1 MTANVMQFNWELI
14 YMLGG
19 AAILAVFAVLVA
31 IQQRPRVLPGSQGH
45 RRTEDEGQ
53 NEEIRADGY
62 IDSFARTIEEA
73 GGSMP
78 LIVKI
83 AIPGVLLWWLLY
95 LILFW
100 NG

>member
-1 MTANVMQFNWELI
+1 MTQNVMQLNWELI

-19 AAILAVFAVLVA
+19 AVILGLFAVLVA
-31 IQQRPRVLPGSQGH
+31 IQHRPKVLPGSRGH
-45 RRTEDEGQ
+45 RGREEEGET
-53 NEEIRADGY
+53 EEIRADGY
-62 IDSFARTIEEA
+62 IDSFAKTIEEA

-83 AIPGVLLWWLLY
+83 AIPGVLAWWLLY
-95 LILFW
+95 LVLFW